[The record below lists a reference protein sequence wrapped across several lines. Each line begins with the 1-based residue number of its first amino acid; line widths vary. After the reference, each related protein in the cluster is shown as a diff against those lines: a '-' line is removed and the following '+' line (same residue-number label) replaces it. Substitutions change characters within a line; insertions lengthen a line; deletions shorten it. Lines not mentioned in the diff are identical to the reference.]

1 MRVLVR
7 VCGRSA
13 YHKSDIGALWGR
25 EAFGE
30 GFDGVESVVS
40 AVERVRGCC
49 LLFVASVLV

>member
-13 YHKSDIGALWGR
+13 YHKSNIGALWGG

-30 GFDGVESVVS
+30 DFDGMESVVS

-49 LLFVASVLV
+49 FLFVASVLV